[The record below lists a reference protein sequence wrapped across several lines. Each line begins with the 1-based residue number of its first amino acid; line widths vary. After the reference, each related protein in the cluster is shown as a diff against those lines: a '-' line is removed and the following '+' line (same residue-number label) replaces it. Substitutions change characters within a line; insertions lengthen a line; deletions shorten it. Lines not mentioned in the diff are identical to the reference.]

1 MLTARIPRTAA
12 ILLGSSALLLT
23 SCAGMLSSNQRQQLE
38 TKVYAAPYERTFAAS
53 RDALVNAGY
62 LIAESDFDGGV
73 LSVSSQLRTHDP
85 NTALMWSVLVTPV
98 GDFYMQRYAWGLLD
112 LVLWPF
118 SIAWAAPS
126 NYMLARKWTKEVN
139 GTFSF
144 ESLKPERT
152 RLRITLTGIDW
163 DADKY
168 PKLIRGLQEEVERQ
182 LFIKA
187 GDTLGERAA
196 AAEESAPV
204 D

>member
-1 MLTARIPRTAA
+1 MRTARISRSAA

-23 SCAGMLSSNQRQQLE
+23 SCASMLSSNQRQQLE

-73 LSVSSQLRTHDP
+73 ISVSNQLRTHNP
-85 NTALMWSVLVTPV
+85 KTALIWSIFLPPV
-98 GDFYMQRYAWGLLD
+98 GDFYLERYAWGVVDLL
-112 LVLWPF
+112 LWPF

-126 NYMLARKWTKEVN
+126 NYMLAKKRMKEIN

-144 ESLKPERT
+144 ERLKPERT
-152 RLRITLTGIDW
+152 RLRITLTGVDW
-163 DADKY
+163 DVDKY
-168 PKLIRGLQEEVERQ
+168 PPLIRGLQEEVERQ

-187 GDTLGERAA
+187 GDTLGERTGALR
-196 AAEESAPV
+196 
-204 D
+204 